1 MKIGDIIEAWFQANF
16 HNNTYFQNELLFAQA
31 KAAKEDLLKRLEGA
45 ASQAVE
51 SLLEEAQDPVG
62 GPKKTGNSK

>member
-31 KAAKEDLLKRLEGA
+31 KAAKEDLLKRLEA
-45 ASQAVE
+45 AFQTEFDA
-51 SLLEEAQDPVG
+51 LLNEDS
-62 GPKKTGNSK
+62 PKLATQKSKQ